1 MSAQRRTRRI
11 AQPSTP
17 LPPDPAFTQARLDL
31 YAEDERS
38 LEAKFRRYD
47 RDNPDVY
54 REFRAIAERLYAKG
68 WRHYGAGA
76 IYEVMRYERALR
88 GYDPECPDVG
98 LNNNYRSRY
107 ARKLVAE
114 DERFAHGF
122 FSFRLLRTA

>member
-1 MSAQRRTRRI
+1 MSARTSRRI

-17 LPPDPAFTQARLDL
+17 LPPDPAFTQARLDFAADA
-31 YAEDERS
+31 YPDG

-54 REFRAIAERLYAKG
+54 REFRAIAERLYERG

-107 ARKLVAE
+107 ARKLVSE
-114 DERFAHGF
+114 DPGKWAGF
-122 FSFRLLRTA
+122 FQFRLLRSA